1 VRRLRGL
8 VWYCHSHGPTTS
20 RLPVFRSSVRPK
32 RQPLGRYCHSSTVDR
47 PSVHDYGS
55 QTSTAWAGIVT
66 VTELGHSHGARN
78 HGIEDVPNVNR
89 LGRYCH
95 SARRESYARA
105 CSRSQTS
112 TAWAVPNVNRLGRY
126 CHSHCLDRHCHRSN
140 EWAMSKISTGPKRQP
155 LKQGLPLASL
165 VSQTSTA
172 WAGIVSQVAAMG
184 PSASAVSQ
192 TSTAWAGIVTRS
204 ALGLSQTSTAWAGI
218 VTCDGA
224 IFGIAV
230 RPKRQPLGQV
240 LSRSRSHSARP
251 VRPKRQPLGQVL
263 SQLRSRAS
271 VTGSRTSQT
280 STAWAGI
287 GTPGVGGAP
296 HRQVPN
302 VNRLGR
308 YCHSLQAARR
318 SRPKRQP
325 LGQALSPVHG

>member
-1 VRRLRGL
+1 MG
-8 VWYCHSHGPTTS
+8 S
-20 RLPVFRSSVRPK
+20 R
-32 RQPLGRYCHSSTVDR
+32 T
-47 PSVHDYGS
+47 S

-66 VTELGHSHGARN
+66 QPA
-78 HGIEDVPNVNR
+78 
-89 LGRYCH
+89 
-95 SARRESYARA
+95 ARA
-105 CSRSQTS
+105 TRERVLGPKRQPLGQSQTS

-155 LKQGLPLASL
+155 LRQGLPLASL

-192 TSTAWAGIVTRS
+192 TSTAWAGIVT
-204 ALGLSQTSTAWAGI
+204 
-218 VTCDGA
+218 CDGA

-251 VRPKRQPLGQVL
+251 V
-263 SQLRSRAS
+263 
-271 VTGSRTSQT
+271 
-280 STAWAGI
+280 
-287 GTPGVGGAP
+287 
-296 HRQVPN
+296 PN

-308 YCHSLQAARR
+308 YCHSYQLFSCHFAHLPQQF
-318 SRPKRQP
+318 RPHTSNGLLFEGLVPFATP
-325 LGQALSPVHG
+325 LAPAPGNLNRLVPNVNR